1 MKTIS
6 EIKKTSIK
14 KDFIVDNLMK
24 SNGLYCLVARLK
36 VGKSLLA
43 LQLADSIAN
52 GTTFLGFKT
61 NPSPV
66 LYISTEM
73 TSAQLLDRI
82 NKMNLHLNDNNFY
95 VEEQEINQRKLNL
108 MDLKLTFKEFSED
121 IKGKFVIVDMF
132 CGVDTYTDADLSN
145 YQDMG
150 QKVIPKYREIC
161 KEYGLTILLIH
172 HLNKSN
178 TTLGSTAI
186 DGSVDGIITL
196 KIDNNLKDK
205 IYFEYESRDYE
216 GQELIL
222 KRDDNLIFEISEF
235 ESNDLN
241 PNMLIFL
248 NYGIKQKE
256 FTFTCGSITG
266 ELNLSITPST
276 FGKLLR
282 KNINNLEKE
291 GLHIKDCRI
300 GKERKYRAYYEEPL
314 LEDLELILKV

>member
-1 MKTIS
+1 MIVKTIS
-6 EIKKTSIK
+6 EIKKTAIK

-24 SNGLYCLVARLK
+24 SNGLYCLVERPK

-52 GTTFLGFKT
+52 GTTFLGFNT

-73 TSAQLLDRI
+73 TSAQLLERI
-82 NKMNLHLNDNNFY
+82 NKMNLHLNDDNFF
-95 VEEQEINQRKLNL
+95 VEEQEVNQRKLNL
-108 MDLKLTFKEFSED
+108 TDLKLTFKEFSEN

-132 CGVDTYTDADLSN
+132 CGVDTYTDSDLSN

-186 DGSVDGIITL
+186 DRSVDGIITL
-196 KIDNNLKDK
+196 KLDNNLKDK
-205 IYFEYESRDYE
+205 IYFQYESRDYE
-216 GQELIL
+216 GRELIL
-222 KRDDNLIFEISEF
+222 KRNDNLIFEISEF

-241 PNMLIFL
+241 PNILIFL
-248 NYGIKQKE
+248 NYAIKKQD
-256 FTFTCGSITG
+256 FTFTCGSITSD
-266 ELNLSITPST
+266 LTLSITPST

-282 KNINNLEKE
+282 KNLNNLEKE
-291 GLHIKDCRI
+291 GLHIEDCRI
-300 GKERKYRAYYEEPL
+300 GKERKYRAYYEEPP
-314 LEDLELILKV
+314 LEDLE

>member
-6 EIKKTSIK
+6 EIKRLAIK
-14 KDFIVDNLMK
+14 KDFIVNGLMK
-24 SNGLYCLVARLK
+24 SNGLYCLVARPK

-52 GTTFLGFKT
+52 GTTFLGFNT

-82 NKMNLHLNDNNFY
+82 NKMNLHLTDKNFF
-95 VEEQEINQRKLNL
+95 VEEQEVNQRKLNL

-150 QKVIPKYREIC
+150 QKVIPKYRELC
-161 KEYGLTILLIH
+161 QQYGLTILLIH

-222 KRDDNLIFEISEF
+222 KRNNNLIFEISEF

-241 PNMLIFL
+241 YNMLIFL
-248 NYGIKQKE
+248 NYAIRQKE
-256 FTFTCGSITG
+256 FTFTCGSITS

-282 KNINNLEKE
+282 KNLDNLEKE
-291 GLHIKDCRI
+291 GLHIEDCRI
-300 GKERKYRAYYEEPL
+300 GKERKYHAYYEEPT
-314 LEDLELILKV
+314 LEDLNKSS

>member
-6 EIKKTSIK
+6 EMKKNTIK

-24 SNGLYCLVARLK
+24 SNGLYCLVARPK

-43 LQLADSIAN
+43 LQLADSVAN
-52 GTTFLGFKT
+52 GTTFLGFNT

-73 TSAQLLDRI
+73 TSGQLLDRI
-82 NKMNLHLNDNNFY
+82 YKMNLHLTDSNFF
-95 VEEQEINQRKLNL
+95 VEEQETNQRKLNL
-108 MDLKLTFKEFSED
+108 MDLKLTFKEFSEKL
-121 IKGKFVIVDMF
+121 KGKFVIVDMF
-132 CGVDTYTDADLSN
+132 CGVDTYTDSDLSN

-150 QKVIPKYREIC
+150 QKVIPKYRKLC

-172 HLNKSN
+172 HLNKNN

-196 KIDNNLKDK
+196 KLDNNLKDK
-205 IYFEYESRDYE
+205 IYFQYESRDYK

-222 KRDDNLIFEISEF
+222 KRNDNLIFEISEF

-241 PNMLIFL
+241 PNILIFL
-248 NYGIKQKE
+248 NYGIRHKE
-256 FTFTCGSITG
+256 FTFTCAGITS

-282 KNINNLEKE
+282 KNLSNLEKE
-291 GLHIKDCRI
+291 GLHIKNCRI
-300 GKERKYRAYYEEPL
+300 GKERKYHAYYEEPQ
-314 LEDLELILKV
+314 LEVLE

>member
-1 MKTIS
+1 MKSIS
-6 EIKKTSIK
+6 EMKKTAIK

-24 SNGLYCLVARLK
+24 SNGLYCLVARPK

-43 LQLADSIAN
+43 LQLADSVAN

-73 TSAQLLDRI
+73 SSTQLLERI
-82 NKMNLHLNDNNFY
+82 NKMDLQLNDTNFF

-108 MDLKLTFKEFSED
+108 MDLKLVFKEFSEE
-121 IKGKFVIVDMF
+121 INGRLVIVDMF
-132 CGVDTYTDADLSN
+132 CGIDTYTNSDLSN

-186 DGSVDGIITL
+186 DGSVDGIFTL
-196 KIDNNLKDK
+196 KTDNNLKDK
-205 IYFEYESRDYE
+205 IYLEYESRDYQE
-216 GQELIL
+216 QELIL
-222 KRDDNLIFEISEF
+222 KRNNNLKFEISEF

-241 PNMLIFL
+241 TNILIFL
-248 NYGIKQKE
+248 NYAIKHKE
-256 FTFTCGSITG
+256 STFTCGTITS

-276 FGKLLR
+276 FGKLL
-282 KNINNLEKE
+282 KKI
-291 GLHIKDCRI
+291 
-300 GKERKYRAYYEEPL
+300 
-314 LEDLELILKV
+314 

>member
-6 EIKKTSIK
+6 EMIKTAIK

-24 SNGLYCLVARLK
+24 SNGLYCLVARPK

-43 LQLADSIAN
+43 LQLADSVAN

-73 TSAQLLDRI
+73 SSTQLLERI
-82 NKMNLHLNDNNFY
+82 NKMDLQLNDTNFF
-95 VEEQEINQRKLNL
+95 VEEQEINQSKLNL
-108 MDLKLTFKEFSED
+108 MDLKLVFKEFSEE
-121 IKGKFVIVDMF
+121 INGRLVIVDMF
-132 CGVDTYTDADLSN
+132 CGIDTYTNSDLSN

-186 DGSVDGIITL
+186 DGSVDGIFTL
-196 KIDNNLKDK
+196 KTDNNLKDK
-205 IYFEYESRDYE
+205 IYLEYESRDYQ

-222 KRDDNLIFEISEF
+222 KRNNNLKFEISEF

-241 PNMLIFL
+241 TNILIFL
-248 NYGIKQKE
+248 NYAIKHKE
-256 FTFTCGSITG
+256 FTFTCGTITS

-282 KNINNLEKE
+282 KNIDNLKKE
-291 GLHIKDCRI
+291 GLLIEDCRV
-300 GKERKYRAYYEEPL
+300 GKERKYHAYYEEPIQ
-314 LEDLELILKV
+314 EDLNMHS

>member
-6 EIKKTSIK
+6 EIKKLAIK
-14 KDFIVDNLMK
+14 KDFIVDSLMK
-24 SNGLYCLVARLK
+24 SNGLYCLVARPK

-52 GTTFLGFKT
+52 GTTFLGFNT

-82 NKMNLHLNDNNFY
+82 NKMNLHLTDKNFF
-95 VEEQEINQRKLNL
+95 VEEQDVNQRKLNL

-132 CGVDTYTDADLSN
+132 CGVDTYTDSDLSN

-150 QKVIPKYREIC
+150 QKVIPKYRELC
-161 KEYGLTILLIH
+161 QQYGLTILLIH

-222 KRDDNLIFEISEF
+222 KRNNNLIFEISEF

-241 PNMLIFL
+241 YNMLIFL
-248 NYGIKQKE
+248 NYAIRQKE
-256 FTFTCGSITG
+256 FTFTCSSITS

-282 KNINNLEKE
+282 KNLDNLEKE
-291 GLHIKDCRI
+291 GLHIEDCRI
-300 GKERKYRAYYEEPL
+300 GKERKYHAYYEEPT
-314 LEDLELILKV
+314 LEDLNKSS

>member
-6 EIKKTSIK
+6 EIKKTAIK
-14 KDFIVDNLMK
+14 KDFIVDSLMK
-24 SNGLYCLVARLK
+24 SNGLYCLVARPK

-43 LQLADSIAN
+43 LQLANSIAN

-73 TSAQLLDRI
+73 TSTQLLDRI
-82 NKMNLHLNDNNFY
+82 NKMNLHLNDKNFF
-95 VEEQEINQRKLNL
+95 VEEQEVNQRKLNL

-121 IKGKFVIVDMF
+121 IKGKFVIIDMF
-132 CGVDTYTDADLSN
+132 CGVDTYTDSDLSN

-150 QKVIPKYREIC
+150 QKVIPKYRELC
-161 KEYGLTILLIH
+161 QQYGLTILLIH

-222 KRDDNLIFEISEF
+222 KRNNNLIFEISEF

-241 PNMLIFL
+241 YNMLIFL
-248 NYGIKQKE
+248 NYAIRQKE
-256 FTFTCGSITG
+256 FTFTCGSITS

-282 KNINNLEKE
+282 KNLDNLEKE
-291 GLHIKDCRI
+291 GLHIEDCRI
-300 GKERKYRAYYEEPL
+300 GKERKYHAYYEEPT
-314 LEDLELILKV
+314 LEDLNKSS